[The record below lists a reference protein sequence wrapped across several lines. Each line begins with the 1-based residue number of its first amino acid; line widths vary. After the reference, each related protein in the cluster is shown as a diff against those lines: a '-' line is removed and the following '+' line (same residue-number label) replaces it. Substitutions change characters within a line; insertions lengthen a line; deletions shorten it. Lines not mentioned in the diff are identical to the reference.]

1 MKKKKETKKKDNIS
15 RKTKSE
21 GGNLIP
27 FNKGGSERERE
38 LQRKGGQA
46 SVIARRQKKN
56 IKQYLK
62 DILDMHPTEKEKVFL
77 ETNGLITPDGTTD
90 TGDEINK
97 GLVLAATIYREA
109 IKGSPRFMSM
119 AISMQEDI
127 AQKEE
132 STTTNI
138 IEALK
143 GSAEADW
150 DGESIQPN
158 ENAKIIEEAIKGET

>member
-56 IKQYLK
+56 IKQYITKKTEEILCYVILLK
-62 DILDMHPTEKEKVFL
+62 KVYL
-77 ETNGLITPDGTTD
+77 QT
-90 TGDEINK
+90 
-97 GLVLAATIYREA
+97 VLLLL
-109 IKGSPRFMSM
+109 
-119 AISMQEDI
+119 EDI
-127 AQKEE
+127 
-132 STTTNI
+132 
-138 IEALK
+138 
-143 GSAEADW
+143 
-150 DGESIQPN
+150 SIRM
-158 ENAKIIEEAIKGET
+158 